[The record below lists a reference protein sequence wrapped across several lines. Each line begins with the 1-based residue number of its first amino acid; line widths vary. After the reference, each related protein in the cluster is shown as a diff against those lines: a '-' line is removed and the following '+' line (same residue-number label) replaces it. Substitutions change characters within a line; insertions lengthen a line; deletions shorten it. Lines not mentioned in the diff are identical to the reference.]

1 MSPNPHDLPDE
12 VHSTLTAL
20 FEVFESL
27 SELSTPLD
35 ENEWKRPTDLPAW
48 SVQDNLSHLIAI
60 ERRLEGLDGT
70 DHRATD
76 MSMARNPIGEA
87 NEHEVDSRRS
97 RSGAEVLE
105 EWRDIVARR
114 QATLSTASPDYFAA
128 ETMTPTGPGTLG
140 EFLSIRVLDCW
151 LHEQDMRRAVNRPGG
166 LDGAAAAHTID
177 RLIRTLPIVVGKR
190 AATPE
195 GETVVIDIHDGV
207 DRQVPITVTDG
218 RARFASTV
226 PEDVLTTVEMDTECF
241 VVLASGRRSWN
252 DPSLTGRWRLVGDV
266 DLGGRIL
273 AQMNMM
279 I

>member
-1 MSPNPHDLPDE
+1 MSPNPHELPDE
-12 VHSTLTAL
+12 VHATLAAL

-27 SELSTPLD
+27 SDLGADLD
-35 ENEWKRPTDLPAW
+35 EKDWKRPTDLPAW

-60 ERRLEGLDGT
+60 ERRLEGLPGT
-70 DHRATD
+70 DHRASD

-97 RSGAEVLE
+97 RSGAEILA
-105 EWRDIVARR
+105 EWSDIVARR
-114 QATLSTASPDYFAA
+114 RATLSTAPPEYFAT

-195 GETVVIDIHDGV
+195 GATVVIDIHGGV
-207 DRQVPITVTDG
+207 NRRIPITVSEG
-218 RARFASTV
+218 RARIATTV
-226 PEDVLTTVEMDTECF
+226 PTEVLATVEMDTECF

-252 DPSLTGRWRLVGDV
+252 DPSLTGHWRLVGDV